1 MRREILSGPVVGT
14 EYKKGDKCQ
23 LVIEVL
29 PVMNRIRSNTKY
41 GFLLYTVGDS
51 DRQTWLIAFFSL
63 PV

>member
-29 PVMNRIRSNTKY
+29 PGSLIMNRIRSNTKY
-41 GFLLYTVGDS
+41 GFLLYTEIQIVKHG
-51 DRQTWLIAFFSL
+51 
-63 PV
+63 